1 MSIHNNLS
9 PRALG
14 HVWRPTRLA
23 TRLMVVIVATL
34 MPALVAAFA
43 WLSAHSYQ
51 GVQEVVRAEL
61 TVQTAITA
69 SNAAAALAFENATE
83 AQNVLQSLQ
92 LSPHV
97 MSATLFSNNGNAL
110 ASFDKRTRVPT
121 AGKAQAPAERL
132 FHIEVPVAAGADVM
146 GRMEVRG
153 HFDTLRAGFMAD
165 LGNFVAALLL
175 VMVASGALAWVLL
188 VRVTQPVQALA
199 SLMDRIAAKRDYSL
213 RAPVRGR
220 DEIARLSQHFNT
232 MLQRVEQHDA
242 HLSAELLQR
251 QTAEREY
258 AELAYCDTVTGL
270 PNRRFFT
277 EELERHVQ
285 QAARGGPSFA
295 LLFIDLDNFKGVNDT
310 LGHAAGDQ
318 LLRELASSLRGAV
331 RAEDKVCRLG
341 GDEFAM
347 LLSGAGDGRPIARLV
362 DQVSIAARHGVALQ
376 GAEVTV
382 SASIGV
388 AIYPHAGTD
397 AGTLLR
403 NADTAM
409 YHAKLNGK
417 NRSVVFSPELLH
429 VVTRDFFIRS
439 ALPYAI
445 AKREFQLH
453 YQPIVDLQT
462 GQVVKFEALLR
473 WRSASSPGGEVGNI
487 PPNDFIPIAEETGA
501 IVAIGDWV
509 VEEACSQLAQWK
521 AQGIAVTVAVNV
533 SARQLR
539 EPAFPQRV
547 AAALMRHGV
556 MAHELELELTE
567 SQLLGFDDVTT
578 RALAELEGLDLRLI
592 IDDFGAGFSS
602 LAYLSRLSIDG
613 IKIDRVLTDDLGR
626 SQGRAVAAA
635 ILAMSRSLGLGVVAE
650 GVETPE
656 QANILRE
663 LGVQHAQGWL
673 FGRPQPAP
681 QAALMLLAPSPAGA
695 AAAAARRPPNTPG
708 VATLAVRT

>member
-1 MSIHNNLS
+1 L
-9 PRALG
+9 
-14 HVWRPTRLA
+14 T
-23 TRLMVVIVATL
+23 
-34 MPALVAAFA
+34 PALVMAFA
-43 WLSAHSYQ
+43 WLSSHTYR
-51 GVQEVVRAEL
+51 GVQDVVRAEL
-61 TVQTAITA
+61 AVQSAITA
-69 SNAAAALAFENATE
+69 SNAAAALAFENASE
-83 AQNVLQSLQ
+83 AQTVLQSLR

-97 MSATLFSNNGNAL
+97 VSATLYANSGRAVAAFDKHAGQPHLARPTAL
-110 ASFDKRTRVPT
+110 ASGLGSRE
-121 AGKAQAPAERL
+121 QL
-132 FHIEVPVAAGADVM
+132 FRIESPVAAGGDLI
-146 GRMEVRG
+146 GRIEVHG
-153 HFDTLRAGFMAD
+153 QFDTLRAGFMAD
-165 LGNFVAALLL
+165 LGNLIAALL
-175 VMVASGALAWVLL
+175 VVVVVTGSVAWVLL
-188 VRVTQPVQALA
+188 VRLTQPVQALA
-199 SLMDRIAAKRDYSL
+199 SLMDRIAAQRDYSL
-213 RAPVRGR
+213 RAPVHGR

-232 MLQRVEQHDA
+232 MVQQVEQHEA
-242 HLSAELLQR
+242 HLSAELVQR
-251 QTAEREY
+251 QAAEREY
-258 AELAYCDTVTGL
+258 ADLAYRDTVTGL
-270 PNRRFFT
+270 PNRRFFS

-285 QAARGGPSFA
+285 HAAQGGPNFA

-318 LLRELASSLRGAV
+318 LLRELASSLRAAV
-331 RAEDKVCRLG
+331 RTEDIVCRLG

-347 LLSGAGDGRPIARLV
+347 LLSGADDGRPIARLV
-362 DQVSIAARHGVALQ
+362 NQVAIAARHGVALQ

-388 AIYPHAGTD
+388 AIYPQAGID

-409 YHAKLNGK
+409 YHAKLSGK
-417 NRSVVFSPELLH
+417 NRSVVFSPELLQ

-439 ALPYAI
+439 ALPHAI

-453 YQPIVDLQT
+453 YQPIVDLHT
-462 GQVVKFEALLR
+462 GEVVKFEALLR
-473 WRSASSPGGEVGNI
+473 WRSATSLGGEVGNV

-509 VEEACSQLAQWK
+509 VDEACRQLAQWK
-521 AQGIAVTVAVNV
+521 AQGTAVTVAVNV
-533 SARQLR
+533 SGRQLR

-547 AAALMRHGV
+547 AAALQRHGV
-556 MAHELELELTE
+556 LAHELELELTE

-578 RALAELEGLDLRLI
+578 RALAELEALDLRLI

-656 QANILRE
+656 QASVLRQ

-673 FGRPQPAP
+673 FGRPQPAA
-681 QAALMLLAPSPAGA
+681 QAALRLRALPCDQPCTTDLACHGPDL
-695 AAAAARRPPNTPG
+695 
-708 VATLAVRT
+708 ATLAALT

>member
-14 HVWRPTRLA
+14 RVWRPTRLA
-23 TRLMVVIVATL
+23 TRLMVVIVATI
-34 MPALVAAFA
+34 MPAWVMAFG
-43 WLSAHSYQ
+43 WLSAHSYH

-61 TVQTAITA
+61 AVQTAITA
-69 SNAAAALAFENATE
+69 SNAAAALVFENASE
-83 AQNVLQSLQ
+83 AQNVLQSLR

-97 MSATLFSNNGNAL
+97 VSATLFANAGHAV
-110 ASFDKRTRVPT
+110 ASFDKRSAEPP
-121 AGKAQAPAERL
+121 QARL
-132 FHIEVPVAAGADVM
+132 SKLPEQLFRIELPVAAGGDVI
-146 GRMEVRG
+146 GRIEVRG
-153 HFDTLRAGFMAD
+153 HFDTLRAGFLAN
-165 LGNFVAALLL
+165 LGSLVAALLL
-175 VMVASGALAWVLL
+175 VVVVTSTVAWVLL

-199 SLMDRIAAKRDYSL
+199 SLMDRIATQRDYSL
-213 RAPVRGR
+213 RAPVRGQ
-220 DEIARLSQHFNT
+220 DEIARLSLHFNT
-232 MLQRVEQHDA
+232 MVQRVEQHEA
-242 HLSAELLQR
+242 HLSAELVQR

-285 QAARGGPSFA
+285 QAAQGGPGFA

-318 LLRELASSLRGAV
+318 LLRELATSLRAAV

-347 LLSGAGDGRPIARLV
+347 LLTGASDGRPSAIARIV
-362 DQVSIAARHGVALQ
+362 DQVAIAARHGVALQ
-376 GAEVTV
+376 GAEVAV

-417 NRSVVFSPELLH
+417 NRSVVFSPELLQ

-439 ALPYAI
+439 ALPHAI
-445 AKREFQLH
+445 AKREFELH

-462 GQVVKFEALLR
+462 THIVKFEALLR

-509 VEEACSQLAQWK
+509 VEEACRQLALWK
-521 AQGIAVTVAVNV
+521 AQGRAVTVAVNV
-533 SARQLR
+533 SGRQLR
-539 EPAFPQRV
+539 EVAFPQRV
-547 AAALMRHGV
+547 AAALQRHGV
-556 MAHELELELTE
+556 LPHELELELTE

-578 RALAELEGLDLRLI
+578 KALAELEALDLRLI

-656 QANILRE
+656 QASILRG

-673 FGRPQPAP
+673 FGRPQPAA
-681 QAALMLLAPSPAGA
+681 QAELLLRASQPDAAPT
-695 AAAAARRPPNTPG
+695 RQ
-708 VATLAVRT
+708 ATLAMHT